1 MSNPIKMK
9 NIITSILLLASPLI
23 WGQTAFY
30 NSGGL
35 QLHGN
40 TQIGFHTNFIND
52 SEFTTTD
59 GLIGFYGDNPIAL
72 QGIIAPTIYDAEIFL
87 SNNLLLE
94 NPLNITNNFNF
105 IGGNVESTLNNETV
119 YLNFEENAFFTGEN
133 DVAKVTGFAAI
144 TDKRFFSFPVGDETL
159 LRPLLLESDDSN
171 DFALCAYLFENPS
184 NPTSIPERFDTDNIV
199 RDIGF
204 VSDQEFWIIQANQPS
219 VVTVSWNPRSALDN
233 LATSVEEIILV
244 GWSKSSDRW
253 IAIGNSAISGDL
265 NQGFLVS
272 EKFVPSDYAAI
283 TFGTTPL
290 PTDTFAVN
298 NPTLGNYF
306 LSPNGDGTNDFLVF
320 DEIEDV
326 GANQVFIY
334 NRFGQKV
341 FEMANYVNEFGG
353 VSNID
358 NLVLS
363 RDDGLPE
370 GIYFY
375 TVTLFDEG
383 LDYQGFLFLDR

>member
-35 QLHGN
+35 QLHDN

-72 QGIIAPTIYDAEIFL
+72 QGIITPTIYDAEIFL

-105 IGGNVESTLNNETV
+105 IGGNVESVLSNETV
-119 YLNFEENAFFTGEN
+119 YLNFDQNAFFTGEN
-133 DVAKVTGFAAI
+133 DTSKVTGFAGI

-219 VVTVSWNPRSALDN
+219 MVTVSWNPRSALDN

-244 GWSKSSDRW
+244 GWSKSSNQW

-363 RDDGLPE
+363 REDGLPE

>member
-1 MSNPIKMK
+1 MK
-9 NIITSILLLASPLI
+9 NILISILLLVSPLI

-35 QLHGN
+35 QLHSN

-59 GLIGFYGDNPIAL
+59 GLIGFYGDNPITL

-87 SNNLLLE
+87 PNNLLLE
-94 NPLNITNNFNF
+94 NQLNVTNNFNF
-105 IGGNVESTLNNETV
+105 IGGNVESLLSNETV

-133 DVAKVTGFAAI
+133 DTSKVTGFAAI

-159 LRPLLLESDDSN
+159 LRPLLLESDNTN

-341 FEMANYVNEFGG
+341 FAMANYVNEFGG